1 MKLLTKIVIDTF
13 DKFNSQI
20 SFSVPIM
27 PVFLHQNV
35 LEQDAKSHESFT
47 QNEKRPITRPLRST
61 AQNFTQINAVKRPKN
76 LNETGTLQ
84 KIEINQVVKDIFES
98 SVVGGKERHEKIKNV
113 LGKDPEISESLI
125 HENARVGALF
135 ASKAFVQLIINPI
148 VGVATQKIGYQIPF
162 LTGTFILLL
171 SSISKKIRLN

>member
-1 MKLLTKIVIDTF
+1 
-13 DKFNSQI
+13 
-20 SFSVPIM
+20 M

-35 LEQDAKSHESFT
+35 LEQDAKSHKSLA
-47 QNEKRPITRPLRST
+47 QKEKRPIVTPLRMKS
-61 AQNFTQINAVKRPKN
+61 QNLTQINVVKRPSN
-76 LNETGTLQ
+76 LNETRTLQ

-148 VGVATQKIGYQIPF
+148 VGVATQKAGYQIPF

-171 SSISKKIRLN
+171 SSISKNMK

>member
-1 MKLLTKIVIDTF
+1 
-13 DKFNSQI
+13 
-20 SFSVPIM
+20 M

-35 LEQDAKSHESFT
+35 LEQNMKSHKSVTE
-47 QNEKRPITRPLRST
+47 NKKMPVAEPLRIVYKNST
-61 AQNFTQINAVKRPKN
+61 RKDAFKFKRIKD
-76 LNETGTLQ
+76 LNDTGTLQ
-84 KIEINQVVKDIFES
+84 KIKIDQVVKDIFES
-98 SVVGGKERHEKIKNV
+98 SVVGGKERHEKIKHV

-162 LTGTFILLL
+162 LTGTGILLL
-171 SSISKKIRLN
+171 SSISK